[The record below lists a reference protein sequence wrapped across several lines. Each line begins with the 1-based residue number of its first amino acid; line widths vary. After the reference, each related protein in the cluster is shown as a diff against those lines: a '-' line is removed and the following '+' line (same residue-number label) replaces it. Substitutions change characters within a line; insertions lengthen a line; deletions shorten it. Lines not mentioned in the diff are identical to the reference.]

1 MNPEPSK
8 RAASFRQRVDD
19 DKEIAEHSY
28 IDPVAHRHSYGD
40 FEISSER
47 EHLLSQ
53 ASKRHTTTMQ
63 FPRSAKNKSARS
75 PSQSTTIDLPVIPTA
90 PKHKGSTRTT
100 KNNPKL
106 VLFPSD
112 VVDEVSGKVYPS
124 SISDQ
129 TVSNTILIDE
139 STFLPSDKDIMPP
152 TRATLKRVTAYCVA
166 DAYNLELLKE
176 YLDRKP
182 ACFSIQTKIYDEVLY
197 TTYQQQFSV
206 VNKRIIS
213 SFKDHGDYGTSDHIL
228 TQESNNAITTLE
240 PSRKFP
246 DSMDTDMSEPR
257 ASKNTLDQSPCL
269 LFFDY
274 GVVVTWGLTESEEK
288 SLISEVSP
296 FAKDRLSETDI
307 ETEALQYCHDLNS
320 TARVFGDIII
330 LKQENMQVK
339 LTISHALAQSVKLSV
354 FEELLEEAICSAQ
367 PIPKLLAA
375 TGRVSLSHNQIN
387 KKIGKLFI
395 LRMHINLVSNVL
407 DTPEIFWSQ
416 RQWEPLYKAAR
427 SYLEIS
433 QRVDVLNQRMS
444 VISDLLDMLKEH
456 LTSLQGEYLEWIVII
471 LVAIE
476 VIIGVIEIY
485 IMINSSVFHGPELY
499 Q

>member
-1 MNPEPSK
+1 MNTEPSK
-8 RAASFRQRVDD
+8 RAPSFRQRIDD
-19 DKEIAEHSY
+19 DKGISEHSY
-28 IDPVAHRHSYGD
+28 VDPIAHRHSYGD
-40 FEISSER
+40 FEGSSER

-53 ASKRHTTTMQ
+53 GNKRYTTAVQ
-63 FPRSAKNKSARS
+63 FP
-75 PSQSTTIDLPVIPTA
+75 QSTKNRSTRSSPQSTAIDVPAIPA
-90 PKHKGSTRTT
+90 ASKHKGGTRTT

-112 VVDEVSGKVYPS
+112 VVDEVPGKVYPS
-124 SISDQ
+124 NLSDQ
-129 TVSNTILIDE
+129 AISNTILIDE
-139 STFLPSDKDIMPP
+139 STFLPPDKDTMPP
-152 TRATLKRVTAYCVA
+152 TRATMKRVTAYCVA

-176 YLDRKP
+176 YLDRKST
-182 ACFSIQTKIYDEVLY
+182 CFGIQTKRYDEVLY
-197 TTYQQQFSV
+197 TTYQPQSTFVS
-206 VNKRIIS
+206 KRIPS
-213 SFKDHGDYGTSDHIL
+213 SFKDHDDYGISDHIL
-228 TQESNNAITTLE
+228 THESNNTITSLD
-240 PSRKFP
+240 PSRKF
-246 DSMDTDMSEPR
+246 SDMSTNISEPR
-257 ASKNTLDQSPCL
+257 ASINASDQPPCL

-274 GVVVTWGLTESEEK
+274 GVVVAWGLTESEEK
-288 SLISEVSP
+288 SLMSEVSP
-296 FAKDRLSETDI
+296 FAKDRLSEDDI

-339 LTISHALAQSVKLSV
+339 LTIGHALAQSVKLSV
-354 FEELLEEAICSAQ
+354 FEELLEEAIFSAQ

-375 TGRVSLSHNQIN
+375 TGRVSLSHSQIN
-387 KKIGKLFI
+387 KKIGRLFI

-476 VIIGVIEIY
+476 VVIGVIEIY
-485 IMINSSVFHGPELY
+485 IMINSSVFHGPEVY